1 MTRSKEVCDR
11 RHHNQGEEIMK
22 KKKRQNGRT
31 EKESKGVS
39 EGEKKRQRLKGVEE
53 IGLGTL

>member
-1 MTRSKEVCDR
+1 MCDR